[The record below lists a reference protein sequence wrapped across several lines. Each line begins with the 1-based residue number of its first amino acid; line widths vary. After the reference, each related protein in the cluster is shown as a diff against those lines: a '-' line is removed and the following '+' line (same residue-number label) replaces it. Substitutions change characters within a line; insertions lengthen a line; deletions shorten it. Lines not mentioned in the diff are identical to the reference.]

1 MKKKKLMIILA
12 IETSCDETSV
22 AIIKN
27 KKVLSNIIASQI
39 ILHQKYGGV
48 VPELAARA
56 HSDNITTVLQT
67 AIDKAKIKLSD
78 IDYVAYTCTPG
89 LTSCLHVGKVIAQT
103 VALYLG
109 KPLLPCNHLDGHLY
123 ASLIEEEDW
132 TFPVL
137 GLLVSGGH
145 TQLMLAEKHL
155 QFKVLGQTLDDA
167 VGECYDK
174 VARMLGLPYPGGP
187 EIEVLAQKGNATY
200 KLPLPKNDNSL
211 DFSFSGLK
219 SACANLIDKE
229 KDHIQVKNFA
239 YSFQTTVIAVLINK
253 IKLAINIY
261 HPKTLVLAGGVSA
274 NKDLRR
280 AVLNLNIKFPSLK
293 IIVPKLEYCTDN
305 AAMIGIV
312 ASYQVES
319 K

>member
-1 MKKKKLMIILA
+1 MIILA

-22 AIIKN
+22 AIIKD

-39 ILHQKYGGV
+39 KLHQKYGGV

-56 HSDNITTVLQT
+56 HSENIPTVLQT
-67 AIDKAKIKLSD
+67 AITKVKIKLSD
-78 IDYVAYTCTPG
+78 IDYVAYTSTPG
-89 LTSCLHVGKVIAQT
+89 LVSCLHVGKIIAQT
-103 VALYLG
+103 IALYLE

-123 ASLIEEEDW
+123 ASLIEDTW

-187 EIEVLAQKGNATY
+187 EIDVLAQKGIVTY
-200 KLPLPKNDNSL
+200 KLPLPKNDNTL

-229 KDHIQVKNFA
+229 KEHIQVNNFA
-239 YSFQTTVIAVLINK
+239 TSFQTTVIQVLINK
-253 IKLAINIY
+253 IELAINTY

-274 NKDLRR
+274 NKGLRS
-280 AVLNLNIKFPSLK
+280 AVLKLKMKYSNLK

-305 AAMIGIV
+305 AAMIGMV
-312 ASYQVES
+312 ASYQIEN